1 MMLTRH
7 LFSIIALIFFSNSL
21 YAGGINGI
29 ITDTNGI
36 PIPYATIY
44 VKELGTGTTSNIEGN
59 YVYRLSAGVYNVT
72 FQTIGYETVVKRIN
86 VSNAFVTTN
95 IILTKQTY
103 ELAQVEITSGG
114 RDPAYTIM
122 RKAIAKAK
130 FHTNQLDGYTTQVY
144 IKGSGRLID
153 SPFFL
158 RKMIAKE
165 GVDSTFAFTSES
177 VNEVTYT
184 RPNTYEEKVISIY
197 TTGNADNEEVDP
209 NGFINASF
217 YEPDIG
223 GVISP
228 LSPKAFAYYK
238 FVYEGF
244 FVDQGKEIDKISVIP
259 RSKGDNVFAGT
270 LNLVDGTWAI
280 HSLDLKTYKSGIA
293 INAKQV
299 YAPIKEKVWLP
310 ISLQYKV
317 TGKYFGFKF
326 EANYLASISDY
337 IITINPDLAYE
348 VAIIDEAV
356 EKELAKQIEES
367 RNAKVENI
375 EGRLSEGKEVTR
387 KELKKMLKEYEK
399 EEQKEQEEPE
409 VTATYN
415 FEVDSM
421 ATKRDSL
428 YWENIRPIPLTKLE
442 VKGYKVVDS
451 MIIADKEEARKDS
464 LGVRKKKKKE
474 GFGFGDLL
482 FGGAYGKTKEKRF
495 FINPALNTLQF
506 NTVEGYNFE
515 YGVRYRQDFKNN
527 TRWFLAGK
535 ARYGFSRKKLNYRF
549 DTGLEINRKSATAT
563 TLTMGSD
570 GTSVSSNGYK
580 GRGQLRLSG
589 GKYIFQYN
597 RDNPI
602 HPLVNTITSLVSE
615 NNFMKLYEKQFVK
628 LGYQQQLNRKWNIA
642 ATTEWSERNTIQNN
656 TSHVYFDKDSRSY
669 TSNIPNNLETSADFV
684 PHQALIGSFDIK
696 GRPWQKYR
704 IRNGKKYAINNSSP
718 TLSLSLRQNFHSD
731 DSAVNNNFTH
741 VALGFQHEFKVG
753 YRGKMDVKV
762 NAGTFFNQENMQF
775 PDYKH
780 FLGNQTIFSTTDPVG
795 SFRLLDYYRYST
807 NDAYLNAHV
816 HYQFRKFLVSQI
828 FEVQMLGIK
837 ENIFV
842 NYLNTEFSK
851 NYFEVGYGIDNIA
864 RIFRLEFINS
874 FQDAKYLDF
883 GVRIGIA
890 TNLDNLF
897 D

>member
-1 MMLTRH
+1 MNLTRH
-7 LFSIIALIFFSNSL
+7 LFSTLFFVLSTIVL
-21 YAGGINGI
+21 YAGGINGT
-29 ITDTNGI
+29 ITDTNGQ

-44 VKELGTGTTSNIEGN
+44 VKELGTGTTSNSEGN
-59 YVYRLSAGVYNVT
+59 YVYRLAAGVYNVT

-95 IILTKQTY
+95 IILKEQTY
-103 ELAQVEITSGG
+103 ELAQVEVTSGG

-177 VNEVTYT
+177 VNQVTYT
-184 RPNTYEEKVISIY
+184 RPNKYEEKVISVY
-197 TTGNADNEEVDP
+197 TTGNADNDNVDP

-217 YEPDIG
+217 YESDIAG
-223 GVISP
+223 SISP

-244 FVDQGKEIDKISVIP
+244 FVDRGKEIDKIRVIP
-259 RSKGDNVFAGT
+259 RSKGDNVFSGT
-270 LNLVDGTWAI
+270 LNLIDGEWAI
-280 HSLDLKTYKSGIA
+280 HSLDLSTYVTGVK
-293 INAKQV
+293 INTKQV
-299 YAPIKEKVWLP
+299 YAPIEEKAWLP
-310 ISLQYKV
+310 ISLQIKV

-326 EANYLASISDY
+326 EGNYLASLSDY
-337 IITINPDLAYE
+337 KITINPDLEYE
-348 VAIIDEAV
+348 VEVIDEAV

-399 EEQKEQEEPE
+399 EEKKEQAEPE
-409 VTATYN
+409 VTSTYN
-415 FEVDSM
+415 FEIDSM

-442 VKGYKVVDS
+442 VKGYVVVDS
-451 MIIADKEEARKDS
+451 MIIADKEEAKKDS
-464 LGVRKKKKKE
+464 LGVRKNKKKE
-474 GFGFGDLL
+474 GFGVGDLL
-482 FGGAYGKTKEKRF
+482 FGGSYGKTKEKRF
-495 FINPALNTLQF
+495 FIKPALNTVQF

-515 YGVRYRQDFKNN
+515 YGLRYRQDYKNN
-527 TRWFLAGK
+527 TRWFLEGT
-535 ARYGFSRKKLNYRF
+535 ARYGFARKKLNYRF
-549 DTGLEINRKSATAT
+549 DTGLDFNRKSATAT
-563 TLTMGSD
+563 TVTMGSN
-570 GTSVSSNGYK
+570 GTSVTSNGHK
-580 GRGQLRLSG
+580 GKGQIRLSG

-597 RDNPI
+597 PDNPI
-602 HPLVNTITSLVSE
+602 HPLINTLTSLVSE

-628 LGYQQQLNRKWNIA
+628 LAYQQQINRKWQIKA
-642 ATTEWSERNTIQNN
+642 AAEWSDRNTLQNN
-656 TSHVYFDKDSRSY
+656 SSHVYFDKDSRSY
-669 TSNIPNNLETSADFV
+669 TPNIPNNVETSTDFV
-684 PHQALIGSFDIK
+684 PHQALIGSFGIK

-704 IRNGKKYAINNSSP
+704 IRSCKTYAINNSSP
-718 TLSLSLRQNFHSD
+718 TLSLNLRQNFHSD
-731 DSAVNNNFTH
+731 SPSINNNFTH
-741 VALGFQHEFKVG
+741 VELGFQHEFKVG

-762 NAGTFFNQENMQF
+762 NAGTFFNQDNMQF

-795 SFRLLDYYRYST
+795 SFRLLDYYTYST

-842 NYLNTEFSK
+842 NYLNTDFSQ

-864 RIFRLEFINS
+864 RIFRLEFISS

-883 GVRIGIA
+883 GIRIGIA

-897 D
+897 N

>member
-1 MMLTRH
+1 MFLTRH
-7 LFSIIALIFFSNSL
+7 LILLILFIGSNIGL
-21 YAGGINGI
+21 YAGGIQGI
-29 ITDTNGI
+29 ITDTNGK

-59 YVYRLSAGVYNVT
+59 YVYRLVPGAYNIT
-72 FQTIGYETVVKRIN
+72 FQSIGYETVIKRIN
-86 VSNAFVTTN
+86 VSNDFVMSN
-95 IILTKQTY
+95 IILKEQTY
-103 ELAQVEITSGG
+103 ELAQVEVTSGG

-184 RPNTYEEKVISIY
+184 RPNTYKEKVISIY
-197 TTGNADNEEVDP
+197 TTGNTDNDNVDP

-217 YEPDIG
+217 YKSDIA

-244 FVDQGKEIDKISVIP
+244 FMDQGKEIDKIRVIP

-280 HSLDLKTYKSGIA
+280 HSLDLQTYKSGIN

-299 YAPIKEKVWLP
+299 YAPIEEKVWMP

-337 IITINPDLAYE
+337 NITVNPDLEYE
-348 VAIIDEAV
+348 VEVIDEAV
-356 EKELAKQIEES
+356 EKELAKQIKES
-367 RNAKVENI
+367 RNAKTANI

-399 EEQKEQEEPE
+399 EEQKAQKEPE
-409 VTATYN
+409 VESTYN

-428 YWENIRPIPLTKLE
+428 YWENIRPIPLTELE

-464 LGVRKKKKKE
+464 LGIRKKKKKA
-474 GFGFGDLL
+474 GFGLGDLL
-482 FGGAYGKTKEKRF
+482 FGGSYGKTKEQRF
-495 FINPALNTLQF
+495 FIKSAVNTLQF

-515 YGVRYRQDFKNN
+515 YGLGYRQDSKNN
-527 TRWFLAGK
+527 TRWTLDGT

-549 DTGLEINRKSATAT
+549 DTSFEFNRKSATT
-563 TLTMGSD
+563 TSVNIGSD
-570 GTSVSSNGYK
+570 GASVSTNGYK
-580 GRGQLRLSG
+580 GRGRIKLSG
-589 GKYIFQYN
+589 GKYVFQYN
-597 RDNPI
+597 PDNPI
-602 HPLVNTITSLVSE
+602 HPVVNTITSLISE
-615 NNFMKLYEKQFVK
+615 NNFMKLYEKQFIK
-628 LGYQQQLNRKWNIA
+628 LSYNQRVNRKWSIA
-642 ATTEWSERNTIQNN
+642 AAAEWSERNTLQNN
-656 TSHVYFDKDSRSY
+656 SSHVYFDKDNRSY
-669 TSNIPNNLETSADFV
+669 TSNLPTNLETTTDFV
-684 PHQALIGSFDIK
+684 PHQAIIGSIGIK
-696 GRPWQKYR
+696 GKPWQKYR
-704 IRNGKKYAINNSSP
+704 IRNGKRYVINNSSP
-718 TLSLSLRQNFHSD
+718 TLSFNARQNFYSD
-731 DSAVNNNFTH
+731 QASINDNFTH
-741 VALGFQHEFKVG
+741 LEVGFQHEFKVS

-762 NAGTFFNQENMQF
+762 NAGTFFNQEGMQF

-795 SFRLLDYYRYST
+795 SFRLLDYYTYST

-842 NYLNTEFSK
+842 NYLNTDFSE

-864 RIFRLEFINS
+864 RIFRLEFISS
-874 FQDAKYLDF
+874 FQDGNYSDF

>member
-1 MMLTRH
+1 MKLTRH
-7 LFSIIALIFFSNSL
+7 LFSTLFFVSLTICL
-21 YAGGINGI
+21 YAGGINGT
-29 ITDTNGI
+29 ITDTNGQ

-44 VKELGTGTTSNIEGN
+44 VKELGTGTTSNSEGN
-59 YVYRLSAGVYNVT
+59 YVYRLAAGVYNVT

-95 IILTKQTY
+95 IVLKEQTY
-103 ELAQVEITSGG
+103 ELEQVEVTSGG

-130 FHTNQLDGYTTQVY
+130 YHTNQLDGYTTRVY

-184 RPNTYEEKVISIY
+184 RPNKYEEKVISVY
-197 TTGNADNEEVDP
+197 TTGNSDNDNINP
-209 NGFINASF
+209 NGFISASF
-217 YEPDIG
+217 YEPDIVG
-223 GVISP
+223 AVSP

-244 FVDQGKEIDKISVIP
+244 FVDQGKEIDKIRVIP
-259 RSKGDNVFAGT
+259 RSKGEDVFEGV
-270 LNLVDGTWAI
+270 LNLIDGEWSI
-280 HSLDLKTYKSGIA
+280 HSLDLSTY
-293 INAKQV
+293 INGGVKVNIQQI
-299 YAPIKEKVWLP
+299 YAPIEDKAWLP
-310 ISLQYKV
+310 VSLQIKA

-326 EANYLASISDY
+326 EGSYLASLSDY
-337 IITINPDLAYE
+337 KITINPDLEYE
-348 VAIIDEAV
+348 VEVIDEAV

-399 EEQKEQEEPE
+399 EEKKEQAEPE
-409 VTATYN
+409 VTSTYN
-415 FEVDSM
+415 FEIDSM

-451 MIIADKEEARKDS
+451 MIIADKEAAKKDS

-474 GFGFGDLL
+474 GFGIGDLL
-482 FGGAYGKTKEKRF
+482 FGGSYGKTKEKRF
-495 FINPALNTLQF
+495 FIKPVLNTVLF
-506 NTVEGYNFE
+506 NTVEGYRFE
-515 YGVRYRQDFKNN
+515 YGLGYRQDFKNN
-527 TRWFLAGK
+527 ARWTLDGT
-535 ARYGFSRKKLNYRF
+535 ARYGFARKKVNYRF
-549 DTGLEINRKSATAT
+549 DTAFEFNRPT
-563 TLTMGSD
+563 TDKEKLNTP
-570 GTSVSSNGYK
+570 YK
-580 GRGQLRLSG
+580 GRGKIGLSV
-589 GKYIFQYN
+589 GKYVFQYN
-597 RDNPI
+597 LDNPI
-602 HPLVNTITSLVSE
+602 HPLVNNITSLISE
-615 NNFMKLYEKQFVK
+615 NNFLKLYEKQFIELRYK
-628 LGYQQQLNRKWNIA
+628 QKLNRKWTLDIA
-642 ATTEWSERNTIQNN
+642 AEWSERNTLQNN
-656 TSHVYFDKDSRSY
+656 SSLVYFDRDNRSY
-669 TSNIPNNLETSADFV
+669 TSNIPFNIETSADF
-684 PHQALIGSFDIK
+684 PTHQAVIGKVSIQGK
-696 GRPWQKYR
+696 PWQKYR
-704 IRNGKKYAINNSSP
+704 IRNSKRYVINNSSP
-718 TLSLSLRQNFHSD
+718 TLSLTVRQNFYSD
-731 DSAVNNNFTH
+731 QPTINDNFTH
-741 VALGFQHEFKVG
+741 LEVGFQHEFNVG

-762 NAGTFFNQENMQF
+762 NAGTFFNQDGMQF

-795 SFRLLDYYRYST
+795 SFRLLDYYTYST

-828 FEVQMLGIK
+828 FEVQLLGIK

-842 NYLNTEFSK
+842 NYLNTDFSQ

-864 RIFRLEFINS
+864 RIFRLEFISS

-897 D
+897 N

>member
-1 MMLTRH
+1 MILTRH
-7 LFSIIALIFFSNSL
+7 LTFITLFIISSMAL
-21 YAGGINGI
+21 YAGGIKGI
-29 ITDTNGI
+29 ITDTNGV

-44 VKELGTGTTSNIEGN
+44 VKELGTGTTSNAEGN
-59 YVYRLSAGVYNVT
+59 YVYRLSAGVYNIT

-95 IILTKQTY
+95 IILKAQTY
-103 ELAQVEITSGG
+103 ELAQVEVTSGG

-130 FHTNQLDGYTTQVY
+130 FHTNQLDAYTTQVY

-197 TTGNADNEEVDP
+197 TTGNTDNENVDP

-217 YEPDIG
+217 YESDIG

-244 FVDQGKEIDKISVIP
+244 FMDQGKEIDKIRVIP
-259 RSKGDNVFAGT
+259 RSKGDNVFTGT
-270 LNLVDGTWAI
+270 LNLVDDTWAI

-293 INAKQV
+293 ITAKQV
-299 YAPIKEKVWLP
+299 YAPIEEKVWMP

-337 IITINPDLAYE
+337 KITINPDLEYE
-348 VAIIDEAV
+348 VEVIDEAV

-367 RNAKVENI
+367 RNAKVEDI
-375 EGRLSEGKEVTR
+375 EGRLSVGKEVTR

-399 EEQKEQEEPE
+399 EERQEQAEPE
-409 VTATYN
+409 VTSTYN
-415 FEVDSM
+415 FKVDSM

-451 MIIADKEEARKDS
+451 MVVADKEEARKDS

-474 GFGFGDLL
+474 GFGVGDLL
-482 FGGAYGKTKEKRF
+482 FGGSYGKTKEKRF
-495 FINPALNTLQF
+495 FIKPALNTVQF
-506 NTVEGYNFE
+506 NTIEGYNFE
-515 YGVRYRQDFKNN
+515 YGLRYRQDYKND
-527 TRWFLAGK
+527 TRWFLEGT

-549 DTGLEINRKSATAT
+549 DTGFEFNRKSATAT
-563 TLTMGSD
+563 TLAVGSD
-570 GTSVSSNGYK
+570 GTSVTNNGYK
-580 GRGQLRLSG
+580 GKGQFRLSG
-589 GKYIFQYN
+589 GKYVFQYN
-597 RDNPI
+597 PDNPI
-602 HPLVNTITSLVSE
+602 HPLVNTLTSLVSE

-628 LGYQQQLNRKWNIA
+628 LAYEQQINQKWKVE
-642 ATTEWSERNTIQNN
+642 ATAEWSERNTLQNN
-656 TSHVYFDKDSRSY
+656 SSHVYFDKDSRSY
-669 TSNIPNNLETSADFV
+669 TSNIPTNLETSADFV
-684 PHQALIGSFDIK
+684 PHQSFISSFGIK

-704 IRNGKKYAINNSSP
+704 IRNGKKYTINNSSP
-718 TLSLSLRQNFHSD
+718 TLSLDARHNLYSD
-731 DSAVNNNFTH
+731 SPTINDNFTH
-741 VALGFQHEFKVG
+741 LELGFQHEFKVG
-753 YRGKMDVKV
+753 YRGKMDIKV

-795 SFRLLDYYRYST
+795 SFRLLDYYTYST

-842 NYLNTEFSK
+842 NYLNTDFSE

-864 RIFRLEFINS
+864 RIFRLEFISS

-897 D
+897 N